1 MREFHAPGYYA
12 DGPRH
17 HQARRLARSRR
28 RLSARA
34 LSAIRRP
41 AVEHT
46 GVLAQRVVAARPAQG
61 IVSPSTLDAAGKDP
75 IGRRRRY
82 VGMIATTRIYLVS
95 SSQGACGS
103 LTLGLARKIQEC
115 SRCPDTA
122 CRYPAHNKCHQDQCP
137 HRHQF
142 LLRTASVACHKR

>member
-12 DGPRH
+12 DGPPPPGS
-17 HQARRLARSRR
+17 ATCTVAAPSE
-28 RLSARA
+28 ARA

-82 VGMIATTRIYLVS
+82 VGMIATTRIYL
-95 SSQGACGS
+95 AP
-103 LTLGLARKIQEC
+103 AR
-115 SRCPDTA
+115 A
-122 CRYPAHNKCHQDQCP
+122 A
-137 HRHQF
+137 
-142 LLRTASVACHKR
+142 AAA